1 MLGHKVN
8 KLNFI
13 LLALFSIYPLAILSG
28 NFIINIFFL
37 LIGSIFFF
45 KLITKDADF
54 TQYKVSLYLL
64 LFFFISLLINL
75 FFSNDFYLSHQRVI
89 KFFWIIFFII
99 SFKFLME
106 NLNQNLQNV
115 YKIWSIIFLIVIID
129 ILVELLTGK
138 NIFGQSAIMPGRIG
152 SFTGEDSVIGNYYF
166 GFSLIFLSYFYN
178 LSQKKSLNLLLALI
192 LIIIS
197 FFIGE
202 RANLIRT
209 FIAISI
215 FVFFA
220 FKINYKTKIFS
231 VILIVISSYLMF
243 LFIDDYYKARY
254 FHQLKLIFTP
264 NGLTKY
270 LGNSKYGAHR
280 NVAKEIFLDNPI
292 FGVGIK
298 NFRIESKNEKYN
310 DLDHKLNHLRVS
322 NHPHELYYE
331 FLSET
336 GIFGLSCFLIF
347 IFSSIILSLKNYLQ
361 KKNIYQLSGLIIVII
376 SILPVI
382 PTGSFLA
389 TYTSSIFWINYAI
402 MMGYNN
408 KNFK

>member
-178 LSQKKSLNLLLALI
+178 LSQKK
-192 LIIIS
+192 
-197 FFIGE
+197 
-202 RANLIRT
+202 
-209 FIAISI
+209 
-215 FVFFA
+215 V
-220 FKINYKTKIFS
+220 
-231 VILIVISSYLMF
+231 
-243 LFIDDYYKARY
+243 
-254 FHQLKLIFTP
+254 
-264 NGLTKY
+264 
-270 LGNSKYGAHR
+270 
-280 NVAKEIFLDNPI
+280 
-292 FGVGIK
+292 
-298 NFRIESKNEKYN
+298 
-310 DLDHKLNHLRVS
+310 
-322 NHPHELYYE
+322 
-331 FLSET
+331 
-336 GIFGLSCFLIF
+336 
-347 IFSSIILSLKNYLQ
+347 
-361 KKNIYQLSGLIIVII
+361 
-376 SILPVI
+376 
-382 PTGSFLA
+382 
-389 TYTSSIFWINYAI
+389 
-402 MMGYNN
+402 
-408 KNFK
+408 